1 MYEIKAEVRAHHT
14 HSATTTRV
22 EFVDTERKLEL
33 TIIMPK
39 EDSVNWPVGSG
50 TAITL
55 GAASPKPKKKGGE
68 EQ

>member
-14 HSATTTRV
+14 HSAATTRV

-39 EDSVNWPVGSG
+39 EDAVNWPVGYG
-50 TAITL
+50 TTITL
-55 GAASPKPKKKGGE
+55 GVSTPKPKKKGGE